1 MWRWQTLA
9 ALLTILSF
17 GSAAAQSRLGP
28 RTQLWMQADK
38 QTAEVLV
45 RVIDPQGAAIGNAVV
60 GLLKDAQH
68 IQASGTTNDS
78 GMLRLGGLCGGSYT
92 LEVTAQGYPIH
103 SENIKIGS
111 RPVSEIQIR
120 LDLPTVTKIASL
132 PGPYMETIVISGR
145 DTAGIA
151 LEVVDPTGAV
161 VPRAKVQ
168 LKGKNDKVLAEGV
181 TSEAG
186 SLTLAGLPVGLY
198 TLEVSARGFKVHQES
213 EKTEAD
219 KLIRL
224 QVTLEVAKIVYC
236 EPCANAV
243 ELQTSI
249 EPTPIPYVRVITLPC
264 NEPNSF
270 KRFFGKLFHK
280 LG

>member
-1 MWRWQTLA
+1 MWRSRAFA
-9 ALLTILSF
+9 ALFTILSF

-28 RTQLWMQADK
+28 RTQLWMQADR
-38 QTAEVLV
+38 QAAEILV

-78 GMLRLGGLCGGSYT
+78 GMLRLGELCAGSYT

-103 SENIKIGS
+103 RENIKVGS
-111 RPVSEIQIR
+111 RSVSELQVR
-120 LDLPTVTKIASL
+120 LDLPAVTKIASL
-132 PGPYMETIVISGR
+132 PGPYMETVVVSGH

-198 TLEVSARGFKVHQES
+198 TLEVSANGFTVHQES
-213 EKTEAD
+213 VKTEAD

-243 ELQTSI
+243 EIQTSI
-249 EPTPIPYVRVITLPC
+249 EPTPIPYIRVTQLPC
-264 NEPNSF
+264 NEKHSF
-270 KRFFGKLFHK
+270 KRFFGKLFH
-280 LG
+280 